1 MNAALS
7 VETLKLYRAPA
18 ARVATAV
25 LVLVLPAVSA
35 AMVALARSDS
45 DSPLAAKARPM
56 LIGTGWDAY
65 LGMLAEI
72 MSVAVLIAV
81 GIVLSWVVGRE
92 FAEGTVGALLA
103 LPTSPR
109 QVLGAKLVVT
119 LAWALACGL
128 VATLVAIPGGLAI
141 GLGTPDAGALRATV
155 RLLVVAVLMTLLA
168 LPLAWVATV
177 LRGYLSG
184 ISTLLGIVV
193 ITQIVTAAGAGGWFP
208 YAAPSLWAGMG
219 GAEAAAAVTPVQLA
233 LAVPVGL
240 AGAWAAAHRWA
251 TAELV

>member
-1 MNAALS
+1 MRAALE
-7 VETLKLYRAPA
+7 VESLKLYRSPA

-25 LVLVLPAVSA
+25 LVLILPAVSA
-35 AMVALARSDS
+35 AMVAVARSDS

-81 GIVLSWVVGRE
+81 GIVVSWVVGRE
-92 FAEGTVGALLA
+92 FAEGTVGALVS

-109 QVLGAKLVVT
+109 QILGAKLVVT
-119 LAWALACGL
+119 LGWALASGL
-128 VATLVAIPGGLAI
+128 AAATVAIPGGLAI
-141 GLGTPDAGALRATV
+141 GLGAPDAGALRATG
-155 RLLVVAVLMTLLA
+155 RLLVVAGLMTLLT
-168 LPLAWVATV
+168 LPLAWVATA

-184 ISTLLGIVV
+184 ISTLLAIVV
-193 ITQIVTAAGAGGWFP
+193 VAQIVTAAGAGGWFP

-219 GAEAAAAVTPVQLA
+219 GAEAAAAITPVQLL

-240 AGAWAAAHRWA
+240 LGAWAAAHRWQ